1 MSVRTDSSYL
11 SLLHE
16 CPGDLIYYCTTFSSL
31 FDMLYCYSF
40 SSGRALDRL
49 VECCARHPAGQ
60 GSNPHGGE
68 FLVGGGAVCNARCKK
83 IPSLVPCPKHSWG
96 PAFLTGNGPLCMG
109 GTGVRGFSRLVW
121 EGLLLSVMPWGRS
134 PPAGLVFFLASQVAL
149 FSRVFL
155 HRYLK
160 IKELL
165 WDAVSYFFLDIL
177 EWIDL

>member
-1 MSVRTDSSYL
+1 MDSSQ
-11 SLLHE
+11 SLTE
-16 CPGDLIYYCTTFSSL
+16 PTSDEDATPIFTRPACKPRKIINTCSVFSK
-31 FDMLYCYSF
+31 CE
-40 SSGRALDRL
+40 RALARL
-49 VECCARHPAGQ
+49 VGVRQRKPPGRGFDPCSHRE
-60 GSNPHGGE
+60 
-68 FLVGGGAVCNARCKK
+68 KK
-83 IPSLVPCPKHSWG
+83 TPSLVPCPKHSWG
-96 PAFLTGNGPLCMG
+96 LALLTGNGLCTG
-109 GTGVRGFSRLVW
+109 GAGVRGFSRPAW
-121 EGLLLSVMPWGRS
+121 EDFLLSVMPWGRS